1 MSDNSNKKNPLTNA
15 MQGLRASQE
24 RLESL
29 TAPMFEQIEHLGRI
43 AKAIANPFGEN
54 AIPAKPTPV
63 VIDHETG
70 ETRPAQSPSN
80 TGKSKKELKNEIKDL
95 KNENNELKNRLIT
108 VMEMA
113 FGLSEKP
120 LTAIEYR
127 PKSSNELQEKNDEI
141 ARLKDQLDQKEQK
154 INELQ
159 AQIDQLQ
166 ATATPAND
174 DLIEN
179 QDKRTVNNLVRVLL
193 AINEMAKA
201 KQGEYIDFQ
210 TRQVKQPLETINKHL
225 ALLAYNE
232 IKDTAYN
239 TIRALIREKQQ
250 KGL

>member
-1 MSDNSNKKNPLTNA
+1 MSDNPNKKPPLTNL

-29 TAPMFEQIEHLGRI
+29 AAPMFEQIEHLGRI
-43 AKAIANPFGEN
+43 AKAFANPFGEN

-141 ARLKDQLDQKEQK
+141 ARLKDQLNQKEQK

-159 AQIDQLQ
+159 TQIDQLQ
-166 ATATPAND
+166 ATAKPATNSND
-174 DLIEN
+174 KELPT
-179 QDKRTVNNLVRVLL
+179 RTANNAGKIISALAVELL
-193 AINEMAKA
+193 GLDITQPYGEANRKIRTNMELQGNTLSDDTVATWLKIAHEMSK
-201 KQGEYIDFQ
+201 
-210 TRQVKQPLETINKHL
+210 
-225 ALLAYNE
+225 
-232 IKDTAYN
+232 
-239 TIRALIREKQQ
+239 
-250 KGL
+250 